1 MNTALE
7 VIREYVVYGLGVLR
21 RRWILLCAPIALAA
35 IIASIAVNFAP
46 VTYSTTSLILMQ
58 GANRSALGFGAGSA
72 GQAPPIEQV
81 RAIEAWVKSDEILSE
96 LLPRILDGERENA
109 ELSPGELFVAM
120 RAFRNSLTFQLV
132 GNAALEISLSGAERT
147 GLSSKLEIVLAR
159 IMEGLSG
166 PDRSI
171 LSAPQ
176 FVLLRQGDE
185 VKSFEEAL
193 DNGIA
198 NAGHTDIAAVKEKL
212 RHLWA
217 ATYNPA
223 AQGVA
228 IVPAQTQVDTS
239 ALRDAIS
246 SSRETVD
253 RLLALYAAHQ
263 TAVENMATLQA
274 QSNASGRN
282 YVGIFDSPD
291 NLLIIGRPKDPL
303 VGESSARKLAIL
315 AILASVLGGGTL
327 VVLLE
332 LMSGVLKTRCEYERV
347 SGLPVVARLK
357 NCERADPSP
366 S

>member
-7 VIREYVVYGLGVLR
+7 VIREYIVYGLDVLR
-21 RRWILLCAPIALAA
+21 RRWLLLCAPIALAA
-35 IIASIAVNFAP
+35 VIASLAVNFAP
-46 VTYSTTSLILMQ
+46 ATYSTKSLILIQ
-58 GANRSALGFGAGSA
+58 GANRSALGFGAGSG
-72 GQAPPIEQV
+72 GQAPPVEQV
-81 RAIEAWVKSDEILSE
+81 RAIEAWVKSDEILTE

-132 GNAALEISLSGAERT
+132 GNAALEISLSGAESA
-147 GLSSKLEIVLAR
+147 GLSNKLEIVLAR

-193 DNGIA
+193 DNDIA

-212 RHLWA
+212 GQLWS
-217 ATYNPA
+217 ATHDPA
-223 AQGVA
+223 AHRSSV
-228 IVPAQTQVDTS
+228 VPVQTQTDTA
-239 ALRDAIS
+239 ALRAAIS
-246 SSRETVD
+246 SDRETVD
-253 RLLALYAAHQ
+253 RLLALYAAHR
-263 TAVENMATLQA
+263 TAVENLATLQA
-274 QSNASGRN
+274 QSRASGSN

-315 AILASVLGGGTL
+315 AILASILGGGAL

-332 LMSGVLKTRCEYERV
+332 LMSGVLKTRGEYERV
-347 SGLPVVARLK
+347 SGLPVVARLR
-357 NCERADPSP
+357 NCERADTHAS
-366 S
+366 